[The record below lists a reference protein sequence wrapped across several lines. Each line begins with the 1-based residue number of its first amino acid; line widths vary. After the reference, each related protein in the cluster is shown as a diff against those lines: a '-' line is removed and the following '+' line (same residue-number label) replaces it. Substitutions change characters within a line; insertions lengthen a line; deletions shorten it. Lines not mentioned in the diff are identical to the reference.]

1 MLQSK
6 NDASNVL
13 KVKLYNV
20 HGIKSINWY
29 SRLLLDTEWE
39 VKPCRGRQRKTWMK
53 VITELLLQLNIIDSQ
68 EVSAEDYNVNRYG
81 R

>member
-29 SRLLLDTEWE
+29 SSLLLDTEWE